1 MARIVPE
8 IGRVKKPV
16 GSPPKMSSDLRVLD
30 SMMEP
35 STKAKTIGPG
45 SNPAF
50 FIR

>member
-1 MARIVPE
+1 MVPE

-16 GSPPKMSSDLRVLD
+16 GSPPKINIDRRVLD

-35 STKAKTIGPG
+35 STNASTIGPG
-45 SNPAF
+45 SKPAF